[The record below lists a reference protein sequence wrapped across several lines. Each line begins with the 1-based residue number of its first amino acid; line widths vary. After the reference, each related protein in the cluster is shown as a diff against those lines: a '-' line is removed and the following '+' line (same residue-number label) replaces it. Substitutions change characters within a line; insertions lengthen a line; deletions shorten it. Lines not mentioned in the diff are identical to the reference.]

1 MNSARIS
8 ALLQITPLTVQEGLR
23 AMQRQQGGDDL

>member
-8 ALLQITPLTVQEGLR
+8 ALLQITPVTVEEGLR
-23 AMQRQQGGDDL
+23 AMRQQRSG